1 MATTPNYTWPTP
13 NDTDQLAD
21 GASAIRAL
29 GDAID
34 ATVFAQSTAITA
46 IEGDV
51 ATNGSAITTLQSDV
65 ASKLPLAGGTVTGN
79 ILAQNIELDVTTA
92 GSDTITLDFAGDGF
106 VSRAVGGTAVTIS
119 GTSYGNGRT
128 ATLRLVGGTAVASI
142 TVPAEWTFVGSAA
155 GTSLGTATTAIL
167 TATAF
172 GTAASDVVAAYAEEA

>member
-29 GDAID
+29 GDAVD
-34 ATVFAQSTAITA
+34 STVFAQSTAIA
-46 IEGDV
+46 
-51 ATNGSAITTLQSDV
+51 ANGSAITTLQSDV
-65 ASKLPLAGGTVTGN
+65 ATKLPLAGGTVTGN
-79 ILAQNIELDVTTA
+79 ILAQNVALEVTTA
-92 GSDTITLDFAGDGF
+92 GSDTITLNFDGDGF

-119 GTSYGNGRT
+119 GSSYGNGRT

-172 GTAASDVVAAYAEEA
+172 GTSASDVVAAYAEEA